1 MSWATQI
8 RKLFRDPAGT
18 SGSMADPAV
27 RALRDAATDA
37 QRSRLPQ
44 MAAAL
49 SFRTIFGMIPVL
61 VVGLVIAGA
70 VMDRSSRREFVKRAL
85 DYTGISAISV
95 HEGPGVSIYSQQESA
110 PDTNAGTRPP
120 SVDQAT
126 LMGPETP
133 PELTATSTDPG
144 TLERVL
150 TEILDRGRRNISL
163 KAVGWIGVVTLLYAA
178 IAMLVEIERAF
189 NQVFR
194 VPRGRSWVRR
204 IVNYWA
210 IITLGGLGLILTF
223 YIGAQFETWARNI
236 SESRGWVI
244 GSGAL
249 TVQLI
254 GYGVT
259 VCISTLMLTLLYASV
274 PNTRVKPVAAIT
286 GAFVSALL
294 WEAGKFGF
302 QQYIAYS
309 TGYAKLYGSLALVP
323 LFLLW
328 IYYTWLIVLFGLE
341 VTYQLQHGRLK
352 TRPQPLSD
360 SGPVVV
366 EPTGGLLVMTAIT
379 RAMTTGTPQSVHALS
394 LTTGLS
400 DPAVSLIVSR
410 LAERGL
416 LLRVEGASG
425 RADSADPLYTLARTP
440 GSIRIAEILSI
451 GFELAGGPESNPTVA
466 KLRQAQIDAAGS
478 ETLAEAAG
486 LTGDSPNRLLKSVQN
501 PAEPGTLLLAATPE
515 NGSTAARPATLSS

>member
-1 MSWATQI
+1 MSWTTQI
-8 RKLFRDPAGT
+8 KKLFRDPTGA
-18 SGSMADPAV
+18 SGAMADPAV
-27 RALRDAATDA
+27 RALRDAAADA

-70 VMDRSSRREFVKRAL
+70 VMDRGARREFVKRTL

-95 HEGPGVSIYSQQESA
+95 HEGPGISKYSEPEPPRDASA
-110 PDTNAGTRPP
+110 PPRPLP
-120 SVDQAT
+120 VDPAA
-126 LMGPETP
+126 LMGPDVP
-133 PELTATSTDPG
+133 PELMAAENDPG
-144 TLERVL
+144 KLERVL
-150 TEILDRGRRNISL
+150 TEILDRGRRNISIQ
-163 KAVGWIGVVTLLYAA
+163 AVGWIGVATLLYAA

-204 IVNYWA
+204 VVNYWA

-223 YIGAQFETWARNI
+223 YIGAQFETWAKNI
-236 SESRGWVI
+236 AESRGWVV
-244 GSGAL
+244 GSGAI
-249 TVQLI
+249 TVKLI
-254 GYGVT
+254 GYAVT
-259 VCISTLMLTLLYASV
+259 VTISTLMLTLLYASV
-274 PNTRVKPVAAIT
+274 PNTRVKPVAAIA

-294 WEAGKFGF
+294 WEAGKLAF
-302 QQYIAYS
+302 QQYVVYS
-309 TGYAKLYGSLALVP
+309 TGYAKLYGSLALIP

-379 RAMTTGTPQSVHALS
+379 RAMTAGSPQTVPALA

-400 DPAVSLIVSR
+400 EPAVSLVVSR
-410 LAERGL
+410 FAERGL
-416 LLRVEGASG
+416 LHRVETPTG
-425 RADSADPLYTLARTP
+425 RADSAEPLYTLARTP
-440 GSIRIAEILSI
+440 GSIRIAEILTI
-451 GFELAGGPESNPTVA
+451 GFELAGGPEGNQTVA

-478 ETLAEAAG
+478 ETLADAAG
-486 LTGDSPNRLLKSVQN
+486 LSGDSPNRVLKAVQN
-501 PAEPGTLLLAATPE
+501 PAESTTPLLGPSPESGT
-515 NGSTAARPATLSS
+515 STGRPATLSG